1 MSEELGLIENTPK
14 EQIKE
19 LINRKV
25 TKKPNNPVDF
35 LEKFGI
41 PKLYP
46 ITNVM
51 TLLILLH
58 KMQSELKIP
67 SFKICHL

>member
-1 MSEELGLIENTPK
+1 
-14 EQIKE
+14 
-19 LINRKV
+19 
-25 TKKPNNPVDF
+25 